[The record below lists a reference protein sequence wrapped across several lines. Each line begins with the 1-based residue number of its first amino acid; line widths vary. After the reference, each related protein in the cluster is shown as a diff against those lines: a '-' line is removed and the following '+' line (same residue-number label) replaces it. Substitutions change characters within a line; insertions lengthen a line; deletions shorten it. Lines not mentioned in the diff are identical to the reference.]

1 YSMDDA
7 ISLSK
12 QYAQGITDP
21 LQELERACDVIQQ
34 VNDSTFIS
42 LSLERAYREARAS
55 TARWKAHVPLS
66 LFDGIPITWKD
77 LFDVQGTITTA
88 GSKTREHHA
97 IAQHDA
103 DVVMQLTRMGMIN
116 LGKTNLTE
124 FAYSGLGLN
133 PHFGTPKNVADPLCI
148 PGGSS
153 SGAATSVGQK
163 IVPISMGTDTAGSI
177 RIPASFNGLVGY
189 RSSGSRYSKKGV
201 FPLAASLDSL
211 GPISRSVRDCMVL
224 DQLLL
229 EQYHANIPSVP
240 KSKNIQIHIDLKLLE
255 HPNIQDAVK
264 QNFIQTIEI
273 LQQAEIQVVHQRIDA
288 FDQAQTLIDSGQW
301 LGAAEA
307 YTLHEA
313 LLQSNQA
320 EFMDPR
326 VRKRLLSAKNTLASS
341 QIHLYQMAQ
350 HLKAKLKMELAEG
363 FLLTPT
369 TAHTAPELASLES
382 DEALF
387 TQINLKTL
395 RLTMPGSYLDMPSI
409 SLPNGTDSNGRP
421 TGILLSSYSGND
433 QSLLSAALA
442 IEHIL
447 NNTD

>member
-1 YSMDDA
+1 MDDA
-7 ISLSK
+7 ISLSQ

-21 LQELERACDVIQQ
+21 IQELERAFDVIQQ

-42 LSLERAYREARAS
+42 LSIERAYREAHAS
-55 TARWKAHVPLS
+55 TERWKAHAPLS
-66 LFDGIPITWKD
+66 LFDGVPIAWKD
-77 LFDVQGTITTA
+77 LFDVQGTVTTA
-88 GSKTREHHA
+88 GSKTRVHHA
-97 IAQHDA
+97 TAQHDA
-103 DVVMQLTRMGMIN
+103 DGVMQLTRMGMVN

-133 PHFGTPKNVADPLCI
+133 PHFGTPKNVVDPRCI

-189 RSSGSRYSKKGV
+189 RSSSSRYSKKGV
-201 FPLAASLDSL
+201 FPLAASLDSV
-211 GPISRSVRDCMVL
+211 GPISRSVRDCIVL
-224 DQLLL
+224 DQLMLGQIQSNTPSQPQSKNMQIYVDL
-229 EQYHANIPSVP
+229 DMLNHPSV
-240 KSKNIQIHIDLKLLE
+240 
-255 HPNIQDAVK
+255 QDCVK
-264 QNFIQTIEI
+264 HNFLQTIEI
-273 LQQAEIQVVHQRIDA
+273 LQQAEIRVVYKRIGA
-288 FDQAQTLIDSGQW
+288 FNQAQTLIDSGQW

-307 YTLHEA
+307 YTLHEP
-313 LLQSNQA
+313 LLHSDQA
-320 EFMDPR
+320 EFMDQR
-326 VRKRLLSAKNTLASS
+326 VRKRLLSAKDTLASS

-350 HLKAKLKMELAEG
+350 HLKASLKTELAEG

-369 TAHTAPELASLES
+369 TAHTAPEHAPLEA

-387 TQINLKTL
+387 IQTNLNTL

-433 QSLLSAALA
+433 QSLLSVALS

-447 NNTD
+447 HNND